1 MALDSTPA
9 WALNFSK
16 YLDAFGFD
24 NAPLAWGLAQVSD
37 LTPEQHEDLIG
48 ILTKE

>member
-1 MALDSTPA
+1 MTQSSTPA

-16 YLDAFGFD
+16 YLDAFGFEY
-24 NAPLAWGLAQVSD
+24 APLAWGLSRAD
-37 LTPEQHEDLIG
+37 MTDEQHDDFID

>member
-1 MALDSTPA
+1 MALNSTPA

-24 NAPLAWGLAQVSD
+24 YAPLAWGLSQADLSD
-37 LTPEQHEDLIG
+37 DQHDDLID

>member
-16 YLDAFGFD
+16 YLDAFGLP
-24 NAPLAWGLAQVSD
+24 NAPLAWGLSQAD
-37 LTPEQHEDLIG
+37 LTDEEHDDLID
-48 ILTKE
+48 ILTKD